1 MTSRRRALSFFG
13 ASGTAVGAGA
23 TWLAACGQGA
33 ASAPKLDTSRQVTLR
48 MAARTDQQAN
58 GFWSGVA
65 AEVNQRFK
73 NVQIELEQYPGSEYV
88 TNIVTLT
95 AGGTQATRV

>member
-1 MTSRRRALSFFG
+1 
-13 ASGTAVGAGA
+13 
-23 TWLAACGQGA
+23 
-33 ASAPKLDTSRQVTLR
+33 SAPKLDTSRQVTLR

-88 TNIVTLT
+88 TKIVTLT